1 MFKSLQKIQKLG
13 RGTEK
18 GGFQKKKEK
27 EKSFYLHV
35 SGFRKYNFELKSKGE
50 NDRTE
55 EVTEGRD
62 RRGRAGHFRWRGM
75 ETETKQ
81 RQDINQGNACHPV
94 SLAAASYA
102 AGWP

>member
-35 SGFRKYNFELKSKGE
+35 SGFRKYNCELKSKGE
-50 NDRTE
+50 NDRELKKWPRE
-55 EVTEGRD
+55 ETEGEERD
-62 RRGRAGHFRWRGM
+62 TSDGEVW
-75 ETETKQ
+75 KL
-81 RQDINQGNACHPV
+81 RQSKDRT
-94 SLAAASYA
+94 
-102 AGWP
+102 

>member
-1 MFKSLQKIQKLG
+1 MFKSLRKIQKLG

-50 NDRTE
+50 NDRELKKWPRE
-55 EVTEGRD
+55 ETEGEARD
-62 RRGRAGHFRWRGM
+62 TSDGEVW
-75 ETETKQ
+75 KL
-81 RQDINQGNACHPV
+81 RQSKDRT
-94 SLAAASYA
+94 
-102 AGWP
+102 

>member
-18 GGFQKKKEK
+18 CGFQKKEK

-50 NDRTE
+50 NDRELKKWPRE
-55 EVTEGRD
+55 ETEGEERD
-62 RRGRAGHFRWRGM
+62 TSDGEVW
-75 ETETKQ
+75 KL
-81 RQDINQGNACHPV
+81 RQSKDRT
-94 SLAAASYA
+94 
-102 AGWP
+102 